1 MRLRANENPKKLAT
15 ETNQII
21 CMEGKHFVEWKNN
34 FVVSL
39 KTTMLNSRSS
49 QSWGQDPNWSHTH
62 ELGMGMHLNII
73 NMGED
78 KTIKTEIEKTTYIR
92 QHLACLCW
100 LYCYCNTF

>member
-39 KTTMLNSRSS
+39 KTTTLNSRSS
-49 QSWGQDPNWSHTH
+49 KS
-62 ELGMGMHLNII
+62 
-73 NMGED
+73 
-78 KTIKTEIEKTTYIR
+78 
-92 QHLACLCW
+92 
-100 LYCYCNTF
+100 